1 MAKFDLFNVDSWY
14 STKTIAN
21 MQNSVMGAMGNKIGE
36 IKSLKSKLER
46 CIETPIAANSTA
58 YDLALTLTD
67 EETSLLNVQI
77 HYPTDEIFQAI
88 KACDDILMLWNKNKG
103 HREMI
108 KIKELVPLLKAIEP
122 YMKEYSDFYGRTGF
136 ENLTKITITGNS
148 IWDRMMRDKER
159 AVYWHNA
166 YQEVIKKLE
175 EYKQADDYSDYD
187 PDLNDE

>member
-14 STKTIAN
+14 MTKTIAN
-21 MQNSVMGAMGNKIGE
+21 MQNIVMGAMGNKIGE
-36 IKSLKSKLER
+36 IKLLKTKLQR
-46 CIETPIAANSTA
+46 CIETPIAANSAA

-77 HYPTDEIFQAI
+77 HYPTDDIFQAI

-122 YMKEYSDFYGRTGF
+122 YMKECGGFFGRPG
-136 ENLTKITITGNS
+136 NLTKITITGNS
-148 IWDRMMRDKER
+148 IWDRMMRDKEM
-159 AVYWHNA
+159 AVYWHKA
-166 YQEVIKKLE
+166 YQEAIKKLE
-175 EYKQADDYSDYD
+175 EYEPPKSEDYSDYD